1 MSQNRVSAGTYPNTE
16 GAGTDQDIVEDLH
29 IVPEQDR
36 DSNEGGK

>member
-1 MSQNRVSAGTYPNTE
+1 MSHNRVFVGTYPNTK
-16 GAGTDQDIVEDLH
+16 GAEADQDIVEDLH